1 MRLPAA
7 FKIPGLTPGLMEDGK
22 RSTMPRSVVRSVAR
36 GGAMLAAVLSSLGL
50 FAGCATDELG
60 PGGGTAVWIGQSV
73 SGRVV
78 HSGTSKAIEGVS
90 VTFLGGL
97 ASDALVPLGTATT
110 NASGDYSIL
119 RASQT
124 GTPGDFWWFSA
135 SGDEP
140 VTVYLALRA
149 TKSGFVPVEVRQQV
163 SRTPSSNAPTRV
175 LEAYQL
181 LLSAALRQ
189 ITEDS

>member
-1 MRLPAA
+1 
-7 FKIPGLTPGLMEDGK
+7 
-22 RSTMPRSVVRSVAR
+22 
-36 GGAMLAAVLSSLGL
+36 
-50 FAGCATDELG
+50 
-60 PGGGTAVWIGQSV
+60 VWIGQSV

-78 HSGTSKAIEGVS
+78 HAVTSQPLEGVS

-110 NASGDYSIL
+110 NANGDYSIL

-140 VTVYLALRA
+140 ATVYLALRA
-149 TKSGFVPVEVRQQV
+149 TKSGFVPVESRQQV
-163 SRTPSSNAPTRV
+163 SRTPSSDAPSRV
-175 LEAYQL
+175 LDAYQL
-181 LLSAALRQ
+181 ILSAALRQ
-189 ITEDS
+189 INEDS